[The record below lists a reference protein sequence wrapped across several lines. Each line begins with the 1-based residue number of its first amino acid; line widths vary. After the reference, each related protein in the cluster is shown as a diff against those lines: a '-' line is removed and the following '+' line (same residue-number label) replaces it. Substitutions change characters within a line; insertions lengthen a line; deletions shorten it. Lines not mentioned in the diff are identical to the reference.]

1 MTRKARLT
9 FAFACFITLD
19 LFIAANLLAAH
30 LQSDC
35 GLPAVFGFAHCAD
48 DIRRVGFPLL
58 FWEQGGFA
66 YRSNFEPANFLF
78 DIGLALIVS
87 LIVGFV
93 AARLSTQVQ
102 DGHAP

>member
-19 LFIAANLLAAH
+19 LFIAVNLLAAH

-35 GLPAVFGFAHCAD
+35 GLPALLGLSHCAD
-48 DIRRVGFPLL
+48 DIRRAGFPLL
-58 FWEQGGFA
+58 FWEEGGFA

-78 DIGLALIVS
+78 DIGLAVIVS
-87 LIVGFV
+87 VIVGV
-93 AARLSTQVQ
+93 IAERLSSQVQ
-102 DGHAP
+102 ESNSP